1 MFITFEGI
9 DGSGKTTQ
17 SRLLTEY
24 LSGVYGVDNVILTR
38 EPGGTFFN
46 ESVRNL
52 LFSTKNLD
60 KLSELLFFIA
70 MRREHFMKVIKPA
83 LTQQKIVICDRFID
97 STIAYQGYGHGIDC
111 KLIEELNDLVID
123 IYPNITFVLDSDINQ
138 SVARSNKNG
147 YEFLD
152 LEFYARVR
160 DGFRD
165 IVKKN
170 QYRCYLIT
178 NVDATKN
185 INEIS
190 AIYLK
195 TIKILHAL

>member
-165 IVKKN
+165 IVKK
-170 QYRCYLIT
+170 
-178 NVDATKN
+178 
-185 INEIS
+185 INTVVI
-190 AIYLK
+190 
-195 TIKILHAL
+195 